1 MTEDGG
7 LARIA
12 EATDPLIGTW
22 VTIPAPA
29 TAELLAG
36 LGYDFVS
43 FDQEHTPV
51 SYETMEDML
60 RAADAAPGTT
70 DSLVRV
76 ADDDPTTLKRT
87 LDLGPTAIL
96 VPMVETPE
104 QAEEIVDASRYPPE
118 GRRGLGLTRAS
129 EYGRSL
135 SDHVETVED
144 GLARFVQLES
154 ERAVENA
161 GDIAE
166 VDGIDGLFVGPVD
179 LSLSMGRFGEWDDEA
194 FLEHVESAVGA
205 ARDAG
210 VAIGTLAT
218 SAEQREERLDWGV
231 DFLVAGVDAMHLA
244 EGASA
249 ALDHSEGLVRREE

>member
-12 EATDPLIGTW
+12 EATEPSIGTW
-22 VTIPAPA
+22 VTIPAPE

-43 FDQEHTPV
+43 FDQEHTPM
-51 SYETMEDML
+51 SYETMGNLL

-70 DSLVRV
+70 ESLVRV

-87 LDLGPTAIL
+87 LDLDPTAIL
-96 VPMVETPE
+96 VPMVETAE

-129 EYGRSL
+129 GYGRSL
-135 SDHVETVED
+135 SNHVETAED
-144 GLARFVQLES
+144 ELARFVQLES

-161 GDIAE
+161 DAIAT

-179 LSLSMGRFGEWDDEA
+179 LSLSMGRLGEWDDAE
-194 FLEHVESAVGA
+194 FLERVDSAIEA
-205 ARDAG
+205 ARDADAA
-210 VAIGTLAT
+210 VGTFAT
-218 SAEQREERLDWGV
+218 SADQREARLDWGV
-231 DFLVAGVDAMHLA
+231 DFLVAGVDATHLA

-249 ALDHSEGLVRREE
+249 ALDHAEGLVRREE